1 MVCLVLLY
9 FPAQISRGFFYEI
22 HKKYYIR
29 NAYICNKPA
38 NKLDKFKVLWAIL
51 AQAVNNL

>member
-1 MVCLVLLY
+1 MVCLVLY
-9 FPAQISRGFFYEI
+9 ISQPKFHAAFST
-22 HKKYYIR
+22 KYTKTIILET
-29 NAYICNKPA
+29 ICNKPA